1 MCCRLRIDN
10 RELQKRGGG
19 LFGSNPLTGSIGVIT
34 INMPRIGYLADTE
47 DHFMERLEKLM
58 VTAKESLE
66 VKRKVL
72 EKFTDGN
79 LYPYTKHYLRNV
91 KERFGEYWKNH
102 FSTIGLVGMNEACL
116 NLLGQDI
123 TTPEGQRFAKK
134 TLDFMRNSLVLFQ
147 KETGNNYN
155 LESTPAE
162 GTSYRLARSDKQK
175 YPDILCANENSDS
188 TVKGEP
194 FYTNS
199 TQLPVNYTDDVFEAL
214 DLQDEIQSKY
224 TGGTVFHTYAGERIS
239 DPRAVKTLIR
249 KICTNYHLPYLTF
262 TPTFS
267 ICPSHGYLNGEVA
280 SCPTCEEA
288 CEVYSRVVG
297 YLRPVKQWNKG
308 KQEEFNLRK
317 EYRF

>member
-1 MCCRLRIDN
+1 
-10 RELQKRGGG
+10 
-19 LFGSNPLTGSIGVIT
+19 
-34 INMPRIGYLADTE
+34 
-47 DHFMERLEKLM
+47 
-58 VTAKESLE
+58 
-66 VKRKVL
+66 VL
-72 EKFTDGN
+72 EKFTDGD

-91 KERFGEYWKNH
+91 KERFKEYWKNH

-134 TLDFMRNSLVLFQ
+134 VLDFMRNHLVLFQ

-162 GTSYRLARSDKQK
+162 GTSYRLARIDKKK
-175 YPDILCANENSDS
+175 YPEILCANEENYR
-188 TVKGEP
+188 TRKAEP

-224 TGGTVFHTYAGERIS
+224 TGGTVFHTFAGERIS
-239 DPRAVKTLIR
+239 DPRAVKTLIK
-249 KICTNYHLPYLTF
+249 KICTQYHLPYLTF

-280 SCPTCEEA
+280 ACPTCEDS
-288 CEVYSRVVG
+288 CEIYSRVVG

-308 KQEEFNLRK
+308 KQAEFDLRK